1 MDVWQALDDQQAAMT
16 SAKLLADAAAVQ
28 AAPDSPHK
36 LPPTV
41 LSKLSKEDQEWV
53 AMGERPQVHEGF
65 TRRHSCSDLP
75 TSPRRVPSYN
85 IADDGSDGTIVR
97 PKPLH
102 PHARAEVK
110 ENKVLSTEPPRSPT
124 PHPRHGMFV
133 DRDGQ
138 ERMLPACDQDGK
150 QVRAMV
156 GRRDNAS
163 LCYCQHQGMRSSK
176 ALKLMTRA

>member
-1 MDVWQALDDQQAAMT
+1 MEVWQALDDQQAAMT
-16 SAKLLADAAAVQ
+16 SAKLAADAAAVQ

-41 LSKLSKEDQEWV
+41 PSKEAQEWV

-65 TRRHSCSDLP
+65 TRRHSCSDVP
-75 TSPRRVPSYN
+75 TSPRRAPSYN
-85 IADDGSDGTIVR
+85 TGKDSANDGSDGTVVR
-97 PKPLH
+97 SKPLH

-156 GRRDNAS
+156 
-163 LCYCQHQGMRSSK
+163 
-176 ALKLMTRA
+176 